1 MSLMVAVRVT
11 LAVLLI
17 GVWKLTLAPAMKAL
31 MSLSEPV
38 SVSALAVPPTVTPL
52 PEVADSEPLGT
63 ERVTVTLPLPA
74 SASAKL
80 MPVMAEATSST
91 TVMPPGRVATGA
103 SLVRVTVRVRLAA
116 ALLAAPSLTMK
127 LMVRLVVTGSSE
139 LLL

>member
-1 MSLMVAVRVT
+1 M
-11 LAVLLI
+11 
-17 GVWKLTLAPAMKAL
+17 
-31 MSLSEPV
+31 
-38 SVSALAVPPTVTPL
+38 SALAVPPTVTPP
-52 PEVADSEPLGT
+52 PEVAASEPLGT